1 MSARSQVLEDTEVYE
16 QRNPRRAMQTRTRE
30 TKGWYQTADLRT
42 VHSGS
47 SGSSSGYC
55 PQEGIF
61 HFHLMSDICS
71 LLFWFLEDLEL

>member
-42 VHSGS
+42 LHRLEWLLPTGGDFSFS
-47 SGSSSGYC
+47 S
-55 PQEGIF
+55 
-61 HFHLMSDICS
+61 DV
-71 LLFWFLEDLEL
+71 